1 MSLQKTEFLIKSLET
16 LFKTSEDLLFIKD
29 ANLTYINCS
38 LSFAMLVNKKSA
50 EEVIGRTDFDLFDHE
65 LAKRYIEDDKSLMES
80 EVSIVNNIEP
90 IPDENG
96 RKKYS
101 STSKHLIRD
110 DDNSV
115 IGILGIARDVTA
127 QIELEEEK
135 EKSELST
142 TMFKDILE
150 ADLMKNQMIRAEG
163 DLWKNLIK
171 NYERVDFSK
180 MVSLISTGY
189 IHEDYVEEFNLF
201 YDLNHLID
209 NYNRGIKEFSHIT
222 FMRTDNKDYRWIEFK
237 SKMYMSKV
245 TNSLRLV
252 SFLQDSDE
260 EIKLKQ
266 RLTAKAQHDDLTDLL
281 NRQSMKDK
289 INECL
294 LDNPNQSNAL
304 LFIDLDFFKNIND
317 TYGHL
322 FGDEILI
329 SAAQKLKESFP
340 NELVGRIG
348 GDEFI
353 VLVEDVTDIEKVK
366 QQAENIVSLLK
377 IHSDNGDILVTCS
390 VGITLFTYGDD
401 FDQVIDQADKAMY
414 QAKQKGRNQVSFY
427 LEDSLR

>member
-1 MSLQKTEFLIKSLET
+1 MGLQKTEFLIKALET

-29 ANLTYINCS
+29 SNLTYINCS
-38 LSFAMLVNKKSA
+38 LSFAKLVNKKTA
-50 EEVIGRTDFDLFDHE
+50 EEVIGRTDFDLFDYE
-65 LAKRYIEDDKSLMES
+65 LAKRYIEDDRSLMES
-80 EVSIVNNIEP
+80 EVSIINNIEP

-110 DDNSV
+110 DDNNV
-115 IGILGIARDVTA
+115 IGIFGIARDVTA

-163 DLWKNLIK
+163 DLWNNLIK
-171 NYERVDFSK
+171 NYQRVEFSK
-180 MVSLISTGY
+180 MVNLISTDY
-189 IHEDYVEEFNLF
+189 IHSDYVEEFNLF

-209 NYNRGIKEFSHIT
+209 KYNCGIKEFSHIT
-222 FMRTDNKDYRWIEFK
+222 FMRSDKKDYRWIEFK

-252 SFLQDSDE
+252 SFLQDSDDE
-260 EIKLKQ
+260 VKLKQ
-266 RLTAKAQHDDLTDLL
+266 RLTAKAQHDDLTDLY
-281 NRQSMKDK
+281 NRQSMKDR
-289 INECL
+289 INKCL
-294 LDNPNQSNAL
+294 QEHPNLNNAL

-322 FGDEILI
+322 FGDEILVT
-329 SAAQKLKESFP
+329 AAKKLKEAFP

-353 VLVEDVTDIEKVK
+353 VLVENVTDIEKIK
-366 QQAENIVSLLK
+366 LKAENIVSLLK
-377 IHSDNGDILVTCS
+377 IHNDSEDIEVTCS
-390 VGITLFTYGDD
+390 VGITLFSCGDD
-401 FDQVIDQADKAMY
+401 FDQVLDQADKAMY

-427 LEDSLR
+427 LEDALR